1 MRLVTRTT
9 VHLLLNTPP
18 GEESNALMDKL
29 LTARM
34 ASYDHGAQLID
45 WHYADDTYAHQ
56 EIGISPF
63 YQPEICPFPYP
74 TVALDAEPTER
85 VTIDFNALSCA
96 AQGYSRLTAE
106 QKGHLV
112 SVAADI
118 FLTNLV
124 FTRAVTKA
132 FREAA
137 DRLDYQ
143 SEGAAEDFATLEE
156 NSNA

>member
-1 MRLVTRTT
+1 MPDLNNRELGTVLAALRFGQRLAVDVQDEFPEDDIAMDGGMEALTAAEIDELCER
-9 VHLLLNTPP
+9 LNT
-18 GEESNALMDKL
+18 
-29 LTARM
+29 
-34 ASYDHGAQLID
+34 
-45 WHYADDTYAHQ
+45 
-56 EIGISPF
+56 
-63 YQPEICPFPYP
+63 
-74 TVALDAEPTER
+74 EPTER

-106 QKGHLV
+106 QKGHLA